1 MNLCHLH
8 PPHSEGSDLLPQHSG
23 FPIDICRWSK
33 IYISFTLSAIPS
45 HAIQVWSLREF
56 VRITPS
62 VVEAFQVI
70 THWANRGSWL
80 SYFFIHL
87 EKKSFRFP
95 LAEMLP
101 LSCTRCICPLYSQ
114 AILAPCTHP
123 LYSQAI
129 LAPCTHPLYS
139 QANWPPVLNLST
151 HKLYWPPVLI
161 FVLTSYTGPLYSPSV
176 LTSYTG
182 PLYSPSV
189 LTS

>member
-1 MNLCHLH
+1 MCRSEVKTVFWIYVTSTPPLVHCSTAAWLSSTSSLSLSYCNLSLSPGYKSLCCTAHSG
-8 PPHSEGSDLLPQHSG
+8 HSEGSDLLPQHSG
-23 FPIDICRWSK
+23 FPIHICRWSK

-87 EKKSFRFP
+87 EKKSFRFT

-101 LSCTRCICPLYSQ
+101 LSWGP
-114 AILAPCTHP
+114 ILRVNLHSN
-123 LYSQAI
+123 LNYI
-129 LAPCTHPLYS
+129 KLAEY
-139 QANWPPVLNLST
+139 
-151 HKLYWPPVLI
+151 
-161 FVLTSYTGPLYSPSV
+161 
-176 LTSYTG
+176 
-182 PLYSPSV
+182 
-189 LTS
+189 

>member
-1 MNLCHLH
+1 MCR
-8 PPHSEGSDLLPQHSG
+8 SEVNTVLSG

-80 SYFFIHL
+80 SYFLSIWWKSHL
-87 EKKSFRFP
+87 GFRWP
-95 LAEMLP
+95 KCCLWAVLAVFAL
-101 LSCTRCICPLYSQ
+101 
-114 AILAPCTHP
+114 CTHKP
-123 LYSQAI
+123 Y
-129 LAPCTHPLYS
+129 
-139 QANWPPVLNLST
+139 WPPVLTLCT
-151 HKLYWPPVLI
+151 HKLYWPPVLT
-161 FVLTSYTGPLYSPSV
+161 LCTHKLTGPLYSPSV

-189 LTS
+189 LTSYTGPQYSPAVHRVVGRQRSKSNM